1 MKRFILLF
9 TLLSLG
15 AFMALLPG
23 CSSDDGVSNL
33 IQGDTNSAEYQMIE
47 NLVGAE
53 SFEGIGLAFDFSLD
67 IMDSIPGSS
76 FSPKKSISR
85 QALGGGDEILVF
97 DSLSYSY
104 VGTWHVFA
112 FASFLIDT
120 VAMDTFSIVGI
131 DSIQTVSDGM
141 PIQVPDSTLDE
152 LRIKAHLEINFGG
165 GLFSSS
171 GVHDMTIT
179 GITPALVTPITING
193 TVTETASGSMGDTII
208 VCDFTFT
215 SSLAAN
221 NVKYAKNGQI
231 DCPTGGSVNL
241 SSTIDITCIGD
252 LGAGIDTVTVA
263 GGWTATGVYA
273 ADGSVAVTIS
283 DGTTVWNTNEACS
296 GGLQASGILRG
307 IRRF

>member
-23 CSSDDGVSNL
+23 CSSDDAVTNL

-53 SFEGIGLAFDFSLD
+53 SFEGIELAFDFSLD
-67 IMDSIPGSS
+67 IIDSIPGAT
-76 FSPKKSISR
+76 FSPKNSISR

-104 VGTWHVFA
+104 DGVWHVFA
-112 FASFLIDT
+112 FASYLIDT
-120 VAMDTFSIVGI
+120 VTMDTFSIAGI
-131 DSIQTVSDGM
+131 DSIQTLSGGQPM
-141 PIQVPDSTLDE
+141 QVPDTTIDE

-165 GLFSSS
+165 DLFSSS

-179 GITPALVTPITING
+179 GITPSMVTPMTING
-193 TVTETASGSMGDTII
+193 IVTETASGSMGDTAI

-215 SSLAAN
+215 SSLTAN
-221 NVKYAKNGQI
+221 NVKYAENGQI

-252 LGAGIDTVTVA
+252 LGAGIDTVSVA
-263 GGWTATGVYA
+263 GAWTATGVYDS
-273 ADGSVAVTIS
+273 DGSVAVTIS
-283 DGTTVWNTNEACS
+283 DGTTVWNTNEPCDS
-296 GGLQASGILRG
+296 GVQASGILRG